1 MKKIIRIICFV
12 LSAVCIVLN
21 IGPVITNAQMN
32 IGIIVGLLAAVI
44 FLFYGLK
51 AEKINSAVSNIRKEK
66 AGKAMITA
74 VSLCIASG
82 IGIGGF
88 ALGKVVTYSMP
99 SKNQTEYIIVLGCRV
114 NGTQP
119 GVYLRSRLK
128 KALEYLEKNPESKA
142 ILSGGQGDNEDIS
155 EAECMF
161 NYLTEAGISKYRLI
175 IEDKSTST
183 LENFRNSL
191 DILETSGISLK
202 EITVVTNDF
211 HEYRAS
217 EFAKRCGVTAY
228 SYPCRTPWIGYV
240 PFAVREVF
248 AVVYQIYLR

>member
-21 IGPVITNAQMN
+21 IGPVITNAQVN
-32 IGIIVGLLAAVI
+32 IGIIAGLLAAAL
-44 FLFYGLK
+44 LFTYGIK
-51 AEKINSAVSNIRKEK
+51 ADKINSAISDIWKKK
-66 AGKAMITA
+66 AGKAMIIA
-74 VSLCIASG
+74 ASLCIAAG

-88 ALGKVVTYSMP
+88 AFGKVITYSMP

-119 GVYLRSRLK
+119 GIYLRSRLK

-161 NYLTEAGISKYRLI
+161 NYLTEAGINKDRLI